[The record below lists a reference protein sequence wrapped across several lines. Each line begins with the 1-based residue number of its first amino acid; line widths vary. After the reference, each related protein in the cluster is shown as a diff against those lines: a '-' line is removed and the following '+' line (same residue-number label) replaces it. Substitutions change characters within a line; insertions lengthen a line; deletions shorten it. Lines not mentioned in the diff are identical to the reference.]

1 MYVGQPAP
9 GPVEPDVPRSG
20 EVDRCRRRN
29 SYDRDVDGVHDLG
42 GLDGFGPVE
51 HADDEPMFAEGWERR
66 TFRLMIGAIG
76 SLGGPG
82 GRFRHSIERMDP
94 AHYLSSPYYE
104 HWLTGLT
111 TRAVE
116 VGLTT
121 PEELDRR
128 AGGHFP
134 LSRPDRGVLPA
145 DLASRTAAMFAV
157 GDTVQVRERHPAGH
171 TRAPRYAQGKR
182 GTIARVDDAAE
193 IDDIEAHGGGSV
205 TDPLYSVRFT
215 SRELWGEA
223 GTDGDVVHI
232 DLFERYLQEA

>member
-9 GPVEPDVPRSG
+9 GPVEPFVPRLG
-20 EVDRCRRRN
+20 EVDRCRAGN
-29 SYDRDVDGVHDLG
+29 SYDPDVDGVHDLG
-42 GLDGFGPVE
+42 GLDGFGTVE
-51 HADDEPMFAEGWERR
+51 HTDSEPMFAEDWERR
-66 TFRLMIGAIG
+66 TFRMVIGAIG

-82 GRFRHSIERMDP
+82 GKFRHSIERMDP

-104 HWLTGLT
+104 HWLTGVT
-111 TRAVE
+111 TLAVE
-116 VGLTT
+116 AGLTT

-145 DLASRTAAMFAV
+145 DLVSRTTPRFAI
-157 GDTVQVRERHPAGH
+157 GDTVRVRERHPPGH
-171 TRAPRYAQGKR
+171 TRAPRYAQGKH
-182 GTIARVDDAAE
+182 GTIARVDEPAE

-223 GTDGDVVHI
+223 GTDGDFVHI